1 MRLQVLLDT
10 ESKANWEKV
19 KGTETR
25 PCMGQINQFLEMD
38 ERVWDWESCII
49 MGLKC
54 VIKVFFAALTLR
66 LAEDCILSLLIVI
79 VINWTKSLN

>member
-1 MRLQVLLDT
+1 MVSNIVDRIRLQVLLDT

-38 ERVWDWESCII
+38 ERV
-49 MGLKC
+49 
-54 VIKVFFAALTLR
+54 
-66 LAEDCILSLLIVI
+66 
-79 VINWTKSLN
+79 